1 MASWLRGGHLPL
13 AADQGSEARV
23 PMLADVSEALGSLV
37 VISTVAVLAPLLA
50 EWLRR
55 LRIPS
60 VVIEIGLG
68 IVIGPQVLALAQTGE
83 LVDAFASL
91 GLCFLMFLA
100 GFDIDLDRVK
110 GAPLTRAALGWV
122 VSLVLAFGIAWM
134 LVVEGFA
141 LSSLLIGLA
150 LTTTALGTLLPML
163 RDSGIAETRFGASV
177 LAAGSVGEFGPIVA
191 IALLL
196 TGHNPA
202 RTGGL
207 LILFIVLAVTAALL
221 AARPTPPRIVSVLS
235 KHLNSSAQLPVR
247 LSVLAIILLVWVASE
262 LGLDVLLGAFA
273 AGVVVRLFTQG
284 NDSEVV
290 ASKLEAIGFGFM
302 IPIFFVY
309 SGMNF
314 DLEALTSE
322 PVTFLRLPLY
332 LVLFLV
338 VRGVPALLLYRD
350 LAPRSRAALA
360 FLSATALPLVVVIT
374 GIGTSTG
381 NMRPENAAALVG
393 AGMLSVLI
401 YPLVGFG
408 LQRKAAPAPASAAGA
423 PAHGV
428 GDGDRGD
435 PADHAGEQGA

>member
-1 MASWLRGGHLPL
+1 
-13 AADQGSEARV
+13 
-23 PMLADVSEALGSLV
+23 MLAGVSEALGSLA
-37 VISTVAVLAPLLA
+37 VIAAVAVLAPLLA

-83 LVDAFASL
+83 LVDAFANF

-100 GFDIDLDRVK
+100 GFDIDLDRVE
-110 GAPLTRAALGWV
+110 GAPLTRAALGWAI
-122 VSLVLAFGIAWM
+122 SLVLGFGLAWV
-134 LVVEGFA
+134 LVTEGFA

-163 RDSGIAETRFGASV
+163 RDEGVAETRFGAFV
-177 LAAGSVGEFGPIVA
+177 LAVGSVGEFGPIVA

-196 TGHNPA
+196 TGDNPA
-202 RTGGL
+202 RTGVL
-207 LILFIVLAVTAALL
+207 LLAFIALTVVAALL
-221 AARPTPPRIVSVLS
+221 AARPTPPRVVSLLS

-247 LSVLAIILLVWVASE
+247 LSVLAIVLLVWIASD

-273 AGVVVRLFTQG
+273 AGVVVRLFTTG
-284 NDSEVV
+284 KDSAVV
-290 ASKLEAIGFGFM
+290 ASKLEAIGFGFV

-314 DLEALTSE
+314 DLDALTSE
-322 PVTFLRLPLY
+322 PATFLRLPLY

-338 VRGVPALLLYRD
+338 VRGAPALLLYRD
-350 LAPRSRAALA
+350 VAPRSRAALA
-360 FLSATALPLVVVIT
+360 FFSATALPLVVVIT
-374 GIGTSTG
+374 GIGTATG
-381 NMRPENAAALVG
+381 RMRPENAAALVG

-401 YPLVGFG
+401 YPLIGFA
-408 LQRKAAPAPASAAGA
+408 LHRKAESTTLSAAGT
-423 PAHGV
+423 PAHHV
-428 GDGDRGD
+428 GDGDGGD
-435 PADHAGEQGA
+435 PADHAGEHGA